1 MIDMARFRQDGL
13 TEKERFEALLHRQ
26 PLDRVPFY
34 LWELSFAAVTVGY
47 PKVTT
52 FADPAKSFEAFRRTH
67 EMYDGWHYIYFT
79 PGAIG
84 VREFG
89 GEAKLPTGEYAQA
102 ATPVKSIVQSEED
115 AWNLALPDVKTAGAI
130 PLVMEFAK
138 LQGKHGFPITF
149 SSGSILKV
157 VQNLTGAETMCRWMM
172 KKPKALHR
180 LCRLVADFHI
190 AVAQYLVDSFDRPER
205 IIPLTAAPTESNQV
219 ISPKFFREFS
229 LPYQKDVYEK
239 MLAMGV
245 KHINTHICG
254 EQNLNLPYWAEI
266 PMGDPGIVSVG
277 HEVDLETASKVF
289 PDHILVGNVEPA
301 VIQTGTPEQVYELC
315 RICIEK
321 GKQHPGGFALAPGC
335 ELPPMAPPYNVW
347 MMRKAINDF
356 GWYE

>member
-1 MIDMARFRQDGL
+1 MARFRQDGL

-26 PLDRVPFY
+26 SVDRVPFY
-34 LWELSFAAVTVGY
+34 MWEFSFAAITVGY

-52 FADPAKSFEAFRRTH
+52 FADPVKSFDAFCRTH
-67 EMYDGWHYIYFT
+67 EMFDGWHYIYYT

-102 ATPVKSIVQSEED
+102 ATPLKHIVQSEED
-115 AWNLALPDVKTAGAI
+115 VWSLKLPEVRTAGAI
-130 PLVMEFAK
+130 PLMMEFAK
-138 LQGKHGFPITF
+138 LEDRHGFPITF

-157 VQNLTGAETMCRWMM
+157 VQNLTGAETMCRWMIR
-172 KKPKALHR
+172 KPKVLHR

-190 AVAQYLVDSFDRPER
+190 AIAQYWVDTFDRPER
-205 IIPLTAAPTESNQV
+205 IIPLTAAPTESNQM
-219 ISPKFFREFS
+219 ISPKHFREFS
-229 LPYQKDVYEK
+229 LPYQKEVYEK
-239 MLAMGV
+239 LLGMGV

-254 EQNLNLPYWAEI
+254 EQNLNLPYWAEL
-266 PMGDPGIVSVG
+266 PLGNPGIISVG
-277 HEVDLETASKVF
+277 HEVDLEKASKIF
-289 PDHILVGNVEPA
+289 PNHILVGNVAPA
-301 VIQTGTPEQVYELC
+301 VIQTGTPEQVYERC
-315 RICIEK
+315 RSCIEK
-321 GKQHPGGFALAPGC
+321 GKKHPGGFALAPGC

>member
-1 MIDMARFRQDGL
+1 MACFRQDGL
-13 TEKERFEALLHRQ
+13 TEKERFEALLRRES
-26 PLDRVPFY
+26 LDRVPFY
-34 LWELSFAAVTVGY
+34 MWELSFAAVTVGY
-47 PKVTT
+47 PRVTT
-52 FADPAKSFEAFRRTH
+52 FTDPAKSFEAFSRTH
-67 EMYDGWHYIYFT
+67 EMFDGWHYIYYT

-89 GEAKLPTGEYAQA
+89 GEAILPTGEYAQA
-102 ATPVKSIVQSEED
+102 VSPSRPVVLSEED
-115 AWNLALPDVKTAGAI
+115 AWSLKLPDVKTAGMI
-130 PLVMEFAK
+130 PQVMEFAK
-138 LQGKHGFPITF
+138 LQEAHGFPITF

-172 KKPKALHR
+172 KKPNVVHR

-190 AVAQYLVDSFDRPER
+190 AIAQYWTESFDRPEQ
-205 IIPLTAAPTESNQV
+205 IIPLTAAPIESNQM
-219 ISPKFFREFS
+219 ISPKHFREFS
-229 LPYQKDVYEK
+229 LPYQKEVYER

-266 PMGDPGIVSVG
+266 PMGDPGIISVG
-277 HEVDLETASKVF
+277 HEVDLETASKYF

-301 VIQTGTPEQVYELC
+301 VIQIGKPEEVYELS

-321 GKQHPGGFALAPGC
+321 GKKHPGGFALAPGC